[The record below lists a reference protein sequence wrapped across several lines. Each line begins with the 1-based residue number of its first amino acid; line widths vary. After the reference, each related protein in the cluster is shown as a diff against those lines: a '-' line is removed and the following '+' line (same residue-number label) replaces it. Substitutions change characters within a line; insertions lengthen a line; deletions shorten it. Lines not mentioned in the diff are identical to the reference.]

1 MRPVP
6 QKPIRARR
14 SFETR
19 EGEGPLLGGAVPLIC
34 VPLVGK
40 SRDDVLAET
49 RNLAGLAPDVVE
61 LRIDAWDC
69 IENVVEA
76 TGLISEVRDR
86 VEALPVILTCR
97 GHWEGGVKE
106 VSEAAKDAIYE
117 AAMEGGL
124 VDFVDKELKYGETV
138 LARLKERAN
147 ARGVRVIV
155 SYHDFRGTPS
165 KEFIYSR
172 LAQQIRY
179 GADVAKA
186 AFMPQKEEDVLNVLS
201 ATLAIRR
208 EFPDVPLITMSMGE
222 LGMHSRVVGGLYGSD
237 LTFAVGSAAS
247 APGQIP
253 VAQMRSAFDLMYP
266 GGVEAPNLI

>member
-6 QKPIRARR
+6 QKPIKARE
-14 SFETR
+14 SV
-19 EGEGPLLGGAVPLIC
+19 LGGVAPLIC

-40 SRDDVLAET
+40 SREDVLSET
-49 RNLAGLAPDVVE
+49 GNLASLAPDIIE

-69 IENVVEA
+69 VEDA
-76 TGLISEVRDR
+76 DGAAGLIAEVRDK
-86 VEALPVILTCR
+86 AKNLPIILTCR

-106 VSEAAKDAIYE
+106 VSETTKSAVYE

-124 VDFVDKELKYGETV
+124 VDFVDKELKYGPVV

-147 ARGVRVIV
+147 AKGVSLIV
-155 SYHDFRGTPS
+155 SYHDFTGTPS
-165 KEFIYSR
+165 KEFIYSQ

-179 GADVAKA
+179 GADVAKVA
-186 AFMPQKEEDVLNVLS
+186 MMPKKEEDVLNLLS

-208 EFPDVPLITMSMGE
+208 EFPDAPLITMSMGE
-222 LGMHSRVVGGLYGSD
+222 LGMHSRIVGGLYGSD

-253 VAQMRSAFDLMYP
+253 VAQIRSSFKLMYSKD
-266 GGVEAPNLI
+266 NY